1 MRKRTNKICLA
12 MIMMLAFTSLSL
24 GACSPATEEVN
35 KVGQKNSNEIHE
47 NVEQPEN
54 QESKVEHLGY
64 EESIE
69 QAIATLEENLPDMQT
84 AEKILPE
91 YIEIL
96 DTCEGDIGNDDSL
109 EQVVVLEY
117 TDQNSVQNDEVLD
130 TGSRII
136 CVFEDAGNEKYQCV
150 ETNNSLILNRK
161 LETVSEDTYAGMEIK
176 DGLLKISTFAMEEKV
191 KESRSWYVPGGDWD
205 SNLGLILIIENGE
218 LISFYS
224 MSD

>member
-218 LISFYS
+218 LISFTV
-224 MSD
+224 